1 MPTHLATY
9 VATSLKTKSIAK
21 QSGTNGHNFRAISA
35 RIFGNTFA
43 QTRRCCKPTHLRDSV
58 CTHSQVFVSQP
69 PIPPQPPRC
78 ALSGC
83 AGDRSWRARL
93 GWVSGVRRSA
103 TAGAQATITK
113 TLLLGFGL
121 IEGLLQRL
129 LVTRAGPLM
138 LLKLV
143 LKILL

>member
-1 MPTHLATY
+1 M
-9 VATSLKTKSIAK
+9 
-21 QSGTNGHNFRAISA
+21 
-35 RIFGNTFA
+35 
-43 QTRRCCKPTHLRDSV
+43 
-58 CTHSQVFVSQP
+58 
-69 PIPPQPPRC
+69 
-78 ALSGC
+78 
-83 AGDRSWRARL
+83 
-93 GWVSGVRRSA
+93 SGVRRSA